1 MKLFKQVFASDVI
14 SRVASSA
21 LCMRVV
27 STSSILTGMLLL
39 AWTVMWVT
47 VRKLCNVKESGAAK
61 PEGYL
66 MRIDGKLALFL
77 ALLAGFILCSV
88 PARAQDAKASD
99 SEVQQLREL
108 VMKLQSRIDQLER
121 NQGTNAQPVRETPPA
136 SPQAAGSSPSA
147 ESQAIGKEDRSVLD
161 YFRGTTVNGGVDG
174 YYGYNFNQ
182 PIGRVNLLRAYDVM
196 SNSFSLNQ
204 ANFILEHAPDVDA
217 GRRWGARLDFQ
228 YGQATET
235 VQGSAANELRPQA
248 YRPVWQAY
256 RNLCLSRRQRAHG
269 RFRQVGQFAGR
280 RREITAKTRSIIPV
294 PIGLIFCPFITWASA
309 AGITSLPRS
318 I

>member
-1 MKLFKQVFASDVI
+1 MKLFKQVFAIDVI

-21 LCMRVV
+21 ACMKVT

-47 VRKLCNVKESGAAK
+47 VRKLCNAPESGAAK
-61 PEGYL
+61 PEGYS
-66 MRIDGKLALFL
+66 MRIHGKLAPVFL

-136 SPQAAGSSPSA
+136 SPQAAGSSPTA
-147 ESQAIGKEDRSVLD
+147 ETQPLGKEDRSVLD
-161 YFRGTTVNGGVDG
+161 FFHSTTINGVLDG

-204 ANFILEHAPDVDA
+204 ANLIVERAPDVDA
-217 GRRWGARLDFQ
+217 GRRFGVPARLS
-228 YGQATET
+228 
-235 VQGSAANELRPQA
+235 V
-248 YRPVWQAY
+248 
-256 RNLCLSRRQRAHG
+256 
-269 RFRQVGQFAGR
+269 
-280 RREITAKTRSIIPV
+280 
-294 PIGLIFCPFITWASA
+294 WASHGNT
-309 AGITSLPRS
+309 AGKRGQ
-318 I
+318 